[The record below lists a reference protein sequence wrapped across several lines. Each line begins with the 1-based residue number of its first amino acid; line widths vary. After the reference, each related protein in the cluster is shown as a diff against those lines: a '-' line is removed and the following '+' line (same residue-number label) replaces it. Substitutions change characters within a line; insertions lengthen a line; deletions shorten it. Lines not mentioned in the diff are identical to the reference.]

1 MWSYYLVDNK
11 GTHINLI
18 KFRTITNM
26 MLFCGAYGENFTQY
40 IQIPWFGSSTVKNL
54 PDLKDPAVRKWYGI

>member
-1 MWSYYLVDNK
+1 
-11 GTHINLI
+11 
-18 KFRTITNM
+18 

-54 PDLKDPAVRKWYGI
+54 PDLKDPDVRKWYGI